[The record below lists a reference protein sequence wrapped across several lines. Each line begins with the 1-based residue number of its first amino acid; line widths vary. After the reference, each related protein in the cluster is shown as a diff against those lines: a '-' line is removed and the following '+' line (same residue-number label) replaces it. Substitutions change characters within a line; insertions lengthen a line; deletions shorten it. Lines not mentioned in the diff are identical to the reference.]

1 MMAAITDTTWFATCA
16 NGNAPSNVSKHYGV
30 TVPCSSS
37 ASQVM
42 GAVESNFA
50 AFGNYSAGPFSL
62 SFSQPSGMG
71 VGSQIPITAGY
82 FEISQNMGVSVQS
95 MSSSSMSFSTL
106 PRGHLLYP
114 AGISF
119 SASSA
124 DAGSIS
130 FNINLAGNF
139 NGLVNGAKYYLGGP
153 AFEDA
158 QWNHFLGKVSAYCSL
173 VP

>member
-1 MMAAITDTTWFATCA
+1 
-16 NGNAPSNVSKHYGV
+16 
-30 TVPCSSS
+30 
-37 ASQVM
+37 M

-50 AFGNYSAGPFSL
+50 AFGNYSSGPFSL
-62 SFSQPSGMG
+62 SFGTPPMMG
-71 VGSQIPITAGY
+71 VGAEIPITAGY
-82 FEISQNMGVSVQS
+82 FGLNQNMGVSVQS

-106 PRGHLLYP
+106 PGGHLLYP

-124 DAGSIS
+124 GNGSIS

-139 NGLVNGAKYYLGGP
+139 NGLVNGAKYYLGGA
-153 AFEDA
+153 AFENA